1 MMGVAAERA
10 LRLRLKGGAAW
21 RPPGTQAQVLTPGPP
36 AKPARAGALSLA
48 PGQGLSGLGPPQPNG
63 VGRALWTR
71 LAATYPARPLS
82 RLAGGADPSGRQQ
95 AQAGAPGGARP
106 PRCAGRGV
114 PPDWPRANPM
124 ARAGGDVPAKGPRPQ
139 KRHRRRD
146 VGQDV
151 AQHVHAKG
159 PWQSQLSRL

>member
-1 MMGVAAERA
+1 MMGWAAERD

-21 RPPGTQAQVLTPGPP
+21 RPPGTQAQVLTPGQP
-36 AKPARAGALSLA
+36 AKPARAGALPLA
-48 PGQGLSGLGPPQPNG
+48 PGQGLSGLGPPKPNG
-63 VGRALWTR
+63 VVRELLTR

-82 RLAGGADPSGRQQ
+82 RLDGGAAPSGRHQ
-95 AQAGAPGGARP
+95 AQAVAPGGASP
-106 PRCAGRGV
+106 PRYAGRGV

-124 ARAGGDVPAKGPRPQ
+124 ERAGGDVPDKGPRPQ
-139 KRHRRRD
+139 KRHRRRE

-151 AQHVHAKG
+151 AQHGQAKG